1 MHEDDLADVLGRDP
15 VVLVFATPALCKSRV
30 CGPTADVAEQ
40 VKSEYGDEASFIHQ
54 EIYTGNQI
62 EMGLRPQVRA
72 YNLPTEPW
80 VFVID
85 ENGRIT
91 ESIEGAASP
100 EALEKAVQEV
110 TG

>member
-1 MHEDDLADVLGRDP
+1 M
-15 VVLVFATPALCKSRV
+15 
-30 CGPTADVAEQ
+30 
-40 VKSEYGDEASFIHQ
+40 
-54 EIYTGNQI
+54 EIYEDNRFDK
-62 EMGLRPQVRA
+62 GLRPQVKA

-85 ENGRIT
+85 ENGRIS

-100 EALEKAVQEV
+100 EALEQAVQKV